1 MRGIYSLR
9 LRVDWIEGERE
20 KEIYCLSVR
29 SWRYGRIHFISSNSF
44 LWVFF
49 YSGFFSWFFW
59 FYFRL
64 SSLKGFYGCI
74 TFYLRRTFD
83 VLLPFLSFISASTSY
98 VGVQTS
104 FLLSYLLV
112 HPLDSL
118 FYFSFFELA
127 S

>member
-9 LRVDWIEGERE
+9 LRVDRKGKGKR
-20 KEIYCLSVR
+20 KSTVCL
-29 SWRYGRIHFISSNSF
+29 YGHGDMGVFISFHQTASF
-44 LWVFF
+44 GFSFIL
-49 YSGFFSWFFW
+49 GFFFWFFW

-98 VGVQTS
+98 VGVLTS

-118 FYFSFFELA
+118 FHFSFFELA